1 MLHPGGRAVPA
12 AAQSVRAEHA
22 GAGAAAVCAEA
33 PRRRDAEN
41 TADVAV
47 IITAN
52 VIEVMC

>member
-12 AAQSVRAEHA
+12 AAQSVRAEQA
-22 GAGAAAVCAEA
+22 LLPCVQ
-33 PRRRDAEN
+33 RLLDATEN

-47 IITAN
+47 IITAI